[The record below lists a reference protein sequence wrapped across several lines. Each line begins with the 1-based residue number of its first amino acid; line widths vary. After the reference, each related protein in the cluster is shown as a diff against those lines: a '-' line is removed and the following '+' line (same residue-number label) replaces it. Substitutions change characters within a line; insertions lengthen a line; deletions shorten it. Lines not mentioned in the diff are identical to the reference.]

1 MNRYINI
8 LLLIVLSFL
17 ALYFNLW
24 YLILFAGVIY
34 GLFSPDK
41 TLLTGG
47 IAFFVIL
54 LLWAALLFVKDK
66 GFAVAPSVLLSKAL
80 GGIPNIVILFI
91 GGLVGG
97 LVAFLGAI
105 GGRLFKS

>member
-24 YLILFAGVIY
+24 YLILFAGIIY
-34 GLFSPDK
+34 GLLSGDK
-41 TLLTGG
+41 VMLTAI
-47 IAFFVIL
+47 IAFLSVLALWAIL
-54 LLWAALLFVKDK
+54 LYVRD
-66 GFAVAPSVLLSKAL
+66 GSFAVAPSVLFGKTL
-80 GGIPNIVILFI
+80 GGVPSIALPLI

-97 LVAFLGAI
+97 LVAFLGAM
-105 GGRLFKS
+105 GGRMLK